1 MRIVLVNMP
10 WGSTEI
16 PSLALGILRRSL
28 HNRLPDARVDVV
40 HANIDYVDWLSRDAP
55 VTLRDYELF
64 SLRSFT
70 TGDGDWVF
78 SSALYDDPDWR
89 LAEFVD
95 AVGDGRS
102 EDDLA
107 LYGRLHRS
115 APAFVADLAARI
127 AAEKPDIVGFTA
139 TFQQTTAALSAAK
152 HIKRLAPEILTIM
165 GGASCDGPQ
174 GAALHRNFD
183 FLDFVQRGEGEIAFP
198 QLVAELTGDRDLAG
212 VPGLCWR
219 DAGMSVANAMS
230 TKPLPPNEI
239 VAPDYDGYFERLA
252 SSTARTW
259 TDPKLVME
267 SSRGCWWGEKHHCTF
282 CGLNGSFMEFRSKS
296 PQRFFDELVEL
307 TGRHRVLDIFMV
319 DNILDMTYL
328 TSLLPR
334 LGAADHDFRFFCEI
348 KANLRREQVQVLADA
363 GIVNVQ
369 AGIENLSSTVLGIMD
384 KGVSGC
390 QNVRVLRD
398 AESCGVWVEWNYL
411 YGFPGE
417 TDADYDSVIAQM
429 PALHHLPPPRSVNRF
444 LVERFSPYFNQ
455 PELGFPV
462 LKPDPQYAMIYD
474 LPEPEL
480 FDLAYVFAT
489 PGRGIDE
496 QVAGRLSAA
505 VECWAG
511 AYQDSRL
518 TCADRGD
525 HVELVSRRAGFDWTT
540 LTVDDPLELA
550 ALRLLDRPHT
560 PAALIRKLADKFPGL
575 GDDAVSELLN
585 RWRELGLLYADGGQ
599 YVLTAPLAN
608 NQALIRVSPGRR
620 STWTPSGTLVDSEGR
635 HR

>member
-28 HNRLPDARVDVV
+28 RNRFPDAQVDVR
-40 HANIDYVDWLSRDAP
+40 HANIDYVDWLSRETP
-55 VTLRDYELF
+55 ITLPDYEMF
-64 SLRSFT
+64 ALRSFT
-70 TGDGDWVF
+70 SGGGDWVF
-78 SSALYDDPDWR
+78 SSALYDDPEWR
-89 LAEFVD
+89 WPEFVD

-102 EDDLA
+102 EHYMELHR
-107 LYGRLHRS
+107 RLHQS
-115 APAFVADLAARI
+115 APRFITELAARI
-127 AAEKPDIVGFTA
+127 AAEKPDLVGFTA
-139 TFQQTTAALSAAK
+139 TFQQTTAALATAK
-152 HIKRLAPEILTIM
+152 HIKRLAPEIPTIM

-183 FLDFVQRGEGEIAFP
+183 FLDFVQRGEGEVAFP
-198 QLVAELTGDRDLAG
+198 QLVAELTGDRNFAA

-219 DAGMSVANAMS
+219 DGDTSAANAMS
-230 TKPLPPNEI
+230 TTPLPPNEI
-239 VAPDYDGYFERLA
+239 VSPDYDGYFERLA
-252 SSTARTW
+252 SSAARSW

-296 PQRFFDELVEL
+296 PRRFFDELVAQAE
-307 TGRHRVLDIFMV
+307 RHRVLDVFMV
-319 DNILDMTYL
+319 DNILDMNYL
-328 TSLLPR
+328 TSLLPE

-369 AGIENLSSTVLGIMD
+369 AGIENLSSHVLKIMD

-417 TDADYDSVIAQM
+417 TAADYRSVVEQA
-429 PALHHLPPPRSVNRF
+429 PALHHLPPPHSVGRF
-444 LVERFSPYFNQ
+444 AVERFSPYFNQ

-462 LKPDPQYAMIYD
+462 LRPDPQYKMIYD
-474 LPEPEL
+474 LPESEL
-480 FDLAYVFAT
+480 FDLAYLFDV
-489 PGRGIDE
+489 PPRGIGED
-496 QVAGRLSAA
+496 VAGELAAA
-505 VECWAG
+505 VDRWTDV
-511 AYQDSRL
+511 YQGSRL

-525 HVELVSRRAGFDWTT
+525 HVELVSRRPDFDWGT
-540 LTVDDPLELA
+540 LIVDDPFELT
-550 ALRLLDRPHT
+550 ALRLLDRPHA
-560 PAALIRKLADKFPGL
+560 PAALLRKLADKFPGL
-575 GDDAVSELLN
+575 GEDAVSALLG
-585 RWRELGLLYADGGQ
+585 RWRELGLVYTDGGQ
-599 YVLTAPLAN
+599 HVLTAPLAN
-608 NQALIRVSPGRR
+608 NQALIRISRGRR
-620 STWTPSGTLVDSEGR
+620 STWTPSETLVGSEGR
-635 HR
+635 SQ